1 MNGTAEG
8 AGQRPEPH
16 AVLSPTRRTWGAEGY
31 DVPFGLE
38 RYDRM
43 AAVLKSMKGRAVVSV
58 NDIPQ
63 MRQAFAALKRRLLSI
78 TCTVGS
84 AEHRA
89 ASRELLMSNF

>member
-1 MNGTAEG
+1 M
-8 AGQRPEPH
+8 
-16 AVLSPTRRTWGAEGY
+16 
-31 DVPFGLE
+31 PFGLE

-63 MRQAFAALKRRLLSI
+63 MRQAFARLKQRPLSI
-78 TCTVGS
+78 AYTVGS

-89 ASRELLMSNF
+89 ASRELLISNV